1 MIKFHY
7 NRPSLIYSY
16 RGSMRHFI
24 WILLFFSSLS
34 FASEAQD
41 LSHLEKINAE
51 IARLKTES
59 NSFSGSELAIIR
71 VQQVEKNN
79 ELRSVLSKLIQE
91 HDKTTT
97 DLLISEVNNQ
107 IGYAERSFAYLD
119 KELKTKQAQLDKADI
134 ENKLALQNTLKETRD
149 YYYLSLSD
157 QLENYQWLA
166 DLGESN
172 EAQIAAFKLLID
184 QKIKFLSASLSF
196 DASREQRLSDQLQ
209 HSSESEK
216 SSLTL
221 DHLFFERKVYNSTS
235 GLEKLI
241 SIADQL
247 DINTTDYKRQ
257 LFSTTGNLT
266 EDILKFP
273 VIAAILSNWISSGSN
288 WLLKH
293 APDQLLKFLVFVLI
307 LFATRLIA
315 RLTSRVVLKA
325 VVQPHLRMSKLM
337 QDFFVSMSSKL
348 IYFIGIL
355 IAFSKI
361 GLDLAPVLTGFGVAG
376 IIIGF
381 ALQDT
386 LSNFASG
393 MMLLIYRP
401 FDVGDL
407 VEAGS
412 VSGKV
417 SHMSLV
423 NTTIKTF
430 DNQIIILP
438 NSMIWGDVIKNVT
451 HERVRRVDMVFGI
464 GYEDSIE
471 HAEKILAEI
480 VDAHPAALKKPEPN
494 IRVHTLGASSVDFIV
509 RPWVKTDD
517 YWDVYWDITREVK
530 LRFDKE
536 GISIP
541 FAQQDVHVHFAKKD
555 KKDKKPKKPNPIT
568 EKIGNVIDSVR
579 SKDS

>member
-1 MIKFHY
+1 
-7 NRPSLIYSY
+7 
-16 RGSMRHFI
+16 MRNFI
-24 WILLFFSSLS
+24 WLLLFFSSIS
-34 FASEAQD
+34 FANEAQD
-41 LSHLEKINAE
+41 LEALDKINNE
-51 IARLKTES
+51 VARLKKEAS
-59 NSFSGSELAIIR
+59 SFTGSDLAVIR
-71 VQQVEKNN
+71 VQQLGKNN
-79 ELRSVLSKLIQE
+79 ELRIVLADLIKR

-97 DLLISEVNNQ
+97 PLLIQEVESQ
-107 IGYAERSFAYLD
+107 VAYADRSIDYLD
-119 KELKTKQAQLDKADI
+119 KDIKQKQAKLDKADI
-134 ENKLALQNTLKETRD
+134 EHKLALQNTLKESRD
-149 YYYLSLSD
+149 YYYLSLND

-166 DLGESN
+166 KLGKPEESKLT
-172 EAQIAAFKLLID
+172 AFKLFID

-196 DASREQRLSDQLQ
+196 DTSREQLLSDQLA
-209 HSSESEK
+209 HSSDSEK

-221 DHLFFERKVYNSTS
+221 DHLFFERKVTNSTK

-247 DINTTDYKRQ
+247 NINTTDYKRQ

-266 EDILKFP
+266 EDILNFP
-273 VIAAILSNWISSGSN
+273 VITAILSNWISSGSN

-307 LFATRLIA
+307 LFATRMVA
-315 RLTSRVVLKA
+315 KLTSRVVLKA

-407 VEAGS
+407 VEAGG

-417 SHMSLV
+417 SSMSLV

-438 NSMIWGDVIKNVT
+438 NSKIWGDVIKNVT
-451 HERVRRVDMVFGI
+451 HERLRRVDMVFGI

-471 HAEKILAEI
+471 KAEKILAEI

-494 IRVHTLGASSVDFIV
+494 IRVHVLGASSVDFIV

-517 YWDVYWDITREVK
+517 YWDVYWDVTREVK

-555 KKDKKPKKPNPIT
+555 KKPKKPNPIT

>member
-1 MIKFHY
+1 
-7 NRPSLIYSY
+7 
-16 RGSMRHFI
+16 MRNFI
-24 WILLFFSSLS
+24 WILLFFSSIS
-34 FASEAQD
+34 FANEAQD
-41 LSHLEKINAE
+41 LADLNKINNE
-51 IARLKTES
+51 VARLKKEAA
-59 NSFSGSELAIIR
+59 SFTGSDLAVIR
-71 VQQVEKNN
+71 VQQLGKNN
-79 ELRSVLSKLIQE
+79 ELRIVLADLIKHHNE
-91 HDKTTT
+91 TTT
-97 DLLISEVNNQ
+97 PLLIKEVESQ
-107 IGYAERSFAYLD
+107 VMYADRSIAYLD
-119 KELKTKQAQLDKADI
+119 KDIKQKQEKLDKADI
-134 ENKLALQNTLKETRD
+134 EHKLALQNTLKESKD
-149 YYYLSLSD
+149 YYYLSLTD

-166 DLGESN
+166 KLGNPEESKLG
-172 EAQIAAFKLLID
+172 AFKLFID

-196 DASREQRLSDQLQ
+196 DTSREQLLSDQLA
-209 HSSESEK
+209 HSSDSEK

-221 DHLFFERKVYNSTS
+221 EHLFFERKVTNSTK

-247 DINTTDYKRQ
+247 NINTTNYKRQ

-266 EDILKFP
+266 EDILNFP
-273 VIAAILSNWISSGSN
+273 VITAILSNWISSGSN

-293 APDQLLKFLVFVLI
+293 APDQLLKFLVFILI
-307 LFATRLIA
+307 LFATRMVA

-407 VEAGS
+407 VEAGG

-417 SHMSLV
+417 SSMSLV

-438 NSMIWGDVIKNVT
+438 NSKIWGDVIKNVT
-451 HERVRRVDMVFGI
+451 HERLRRVDMVFGI

-471 HAEKILAEI
+471 KAEKILAEI

-494 IRVHTLGASSVDFIV
+494 IRVHVLGASSVDFIV

-517 YWDVYWDITREVK
+517 YWDVYWDVTREVK

-541 FAQQDVHVHFAKKD
+541 FAQQDVHVHFAKKE
-555 KKDKKPKKPNPIT
+555 KKPKKPNPIT

-579 SKDS
+579 SKDN

>member
-1 MIKFHY
+1 
-7 NRPSLIYSY
+7 
-16 RGSMRHFI
+16 MRNFI
-24 WILLFFSSLS
+24 WLLLFFSSIS
-34 FASEAQD
+34 FANEAQD
-41 LSHLEKINAE
+41 LADLNKINNE
-51 IARLKTES
+51 VARLKKEAA
-59 NSFSGSELAIIR
+59 SFTGSDLAVIR
-71 VQQVEKNN
+71 VQQLGKNN
-79 ELRSVLSKLIQE
+79 ELRIVLADLIKHHNE
-91 HDKTTT
+91 TTT
-97 DLLISEVNNQ
+97 PLLIKEVESQ
-107 IGYAERSFAYLD
+107 VMYADRSISYLD
-119 KELKTKQAQLDKADI
+119 KDIKQKQEKLDKADI
-134 ENKLALQNTLKETRD
+134 EHKLALQNTLKESKD
-149 YYYLSLSD
+149 YYYLSLTD

-166 DLGESN
+166 KLGNPEDSKLG
-172 EAQIAAFKLLID
+172 AFRLFID

-196 DASREQRLSDQLQ
+196 DTSREQLLSDQLA
-209 HSSESEK
+209 HSSDSEK

-221 DHLFFERKVYNSTS
+221 EHLFFERKVTNSTK

-247 DINTTDYKRQ
+247 NINTTNYKRQ

-266 EDILKFP
+266 EDILNFP
-273 VIAAILSNWISSGSN
+273 VITAILSNWISSGSN

-293 APDQLLKFLVFVLI
+293 APDQLLKFFVFVLI
-307 LFATRLIA
+307 LFATRMVA

-407 VEAGS
+407 VEAGG

-417 SHMSLV
+417 SSMSLV

-438 NSMIWGDVIKNVT
+438 NSKIWGDVIKNVT
-451 HERVRRVDMVFGI
+451 HERLRRVDMVFGI
-464 GYEDSIE
+464 GYNDSIE
-471 HAEKILAEI
+471 KAEKILAEI

-494 IRVHTLGASSVDFIV
+494 IRVHVLGASSVDFIV

-517 YWDVYWDITREVK
+517 YWDVYWDVTREVK

-541 FAQQDVHVHFAKKD
+541 FAQQDVHVHFAKKE
-555 KKDKKPKKPNPIT
+555 KKPKKANPIT

-579 SKDS
+579 SKDN

>member
-1 MIKFHY
+1 
-7 NRPSLIYSY
+7 
-16 RGSMRHFI
+16 MRNFI
-24 WILLFFSSLS
+24 WILLFFSSIS
-34 FASEAQD
+34 FANETQD
-41 LSHLEKINAE
+41 LADLEKINSE
-51 IARLKTES
+51 VARLKQES
-59 NSFSGSELAIIR
+59 TSFSGSDLAVIR
-71 VQQVEKNN
+71 VQQVDKNN
-79 ELRSVLSKLIQE
+79 ELRIVLSDLINQ
-91 HDKTTT
+91 HDETTT
-97 DLLISEVNNQ
+97 PLLIKEVVSQ
-107 IGYAERSFAYLD
+107 VTYTERSIAYLD
-119 KELKTKQAQLDKADI
+119 KDIKHKQEQLDKADI
-134 ENKLALQNTLKETRD
+134 EHKLALQNTLKESRD
-149 YYYLSLSD
+149 YYYLSLND
-157 QLENYQWLA
+157 QLENYQWLTK
-166 DLGESN
+166 LGKPE
-172 EAQIAAFKLLID
+172 EAKLAAFKLLID

-196 DASREQRLSDQLQ
+196 DTSREQLLSDQLQ
-209 HSSESEK
+209 RSSDSEK

-221 DHLFFERKVYNSTS
+221 DHLFFERKVKNSTY
-235 GLEKLI
+235 GLGKLI

-247 DINTTDYKRQ
+247 NINTTDYKRQ

-266 EDILKFP
+266 EDILNFP

-293 APDQLLKFLVFVLI
+293 APDQLLKFFVFFLI
-307 LFATRLIA
+307 LFATRLLA
-315 RLTSRVVLKA
+315 KLTRKVVLKA

-337 QDFFVSMSSKL
+337 QDFFISMSSKL

-355 IAFSKI
+355 IAFSKV

-407 VEAGS
+407 VEAGG
-412 VSGKV
+412 VTGKV
-417 SHMSLV
+417 SSMSLV

-438 NSMIWGDVIKNVT
+438 NSKIWGDVIKNVT
-451 HERVRRVDMVFGI
+451 HERLRRVDMVFGI

-480 VDAHPAALKKPEPN
+480 IDAHPAALKKPEPN

-517 YWDVYWDITREVK
+517 YWDVYWDVTREVK

-555 KKDKKPKKPNPIT
+555 KKKKSNQIT

-579 SKDS
+579 NKDS

>member
-1 MIKFHY
+1 
-7 NRPSLIYSY
+7 
-16 RGSMRHFI
+16 MRNFI
-24 WILLFFSSLS
+24 WFLLIFSSFT
-34 FASEAQD
+34 FANEAQD
-41 LSHLEKINAE
+41 LADLNKINNE
-51 IARLKTES
+51 VARLKKEAS
-59 NSFSGSELAIIR
+59 SFSGSDLAVIR
-71 VQQVEKNN
+71 VQQVDKNN
-79 ELRSVLSKLIQE
+79 QLRSVLSDLIKR
-91 HDKTTT
+91 HDEATTP
-97 DLLISEVNNQ
+97 LLIKEVEGQ
-107 IGYAERSFAYLD
+107 ITYAERSIAYLD
-119 KELKTKQAQLDKADI
+119 KDIKDKQDKLDNTDI
-134 ENKLALQNTLKETRD
+134 EQKLALQNTLKESRD
-149 YYYLSLSD
+149 YYYLSLND
-157 QLENYQWLA
+157 QLENYQWLTT
-166 DLGESN
+166 LGQSTD
-172 EAQIAAFKLLID
+172 AQLAAYKLFID

-196 DASREQRLSDQLQ
+196 DTSREQLLSDQLQ
-209 HSSESEK
+209 RSSDSEK

-221 DHLFFERKVYNSTS
+221 QHLFFERKVSNSTY
-235 GLEKLI
+235 GLAKLI
-241 SIADQL
+241 TIADQL
-247 DINTTDYKRQ
+247 DINTTNYKRQ

-266 EDILKFP
+266 EDILNFP

-288 WLLKH
+288 WLLKY
-293 APDQLLKFLVFVLI
+293 APDQLLKFFVFFLI
-307 LFATRLIA
+307 LLATRLLA
-315 RLTSRVVLKA
+315 KLTRKIVLKA

-355 IAFSKI
+355 IAFSKV

-407 VEAGS
+407 VEAGG

-417 SHMSLV
+417 SSMSLV

-438 NSMIWGDVIKNVT
+438 NSKIWGDVIKNVT
-451 HERVRRVDMVFGI
+451 HERLRRVDMVFGI

-471 HAEKILAEI
+471 KAEKILAEI

-494 IRVHTLGASSVDFIV
+494 IRVHVLGASSVDFIV

-517 YWDVYWDITREVK
+517 YWDVYWDVTREVK

-555 KKDKKPKKPNPIT
+555 KKPKKPNPIT
-568 EKIGNVIDSVR
+568 EKIGNVIESVR
-579 SKDS
+579 NKDS

>member
-1 MIKFHY
+1 
-7 NRPSLIYSY
+7 
-16 RGSMRHFI
+16 MRNFI
-24 WILLFFSSLS
+24 WFLLIFSSFS
-34 FASEAQD
+34 FANEAQD
-41 LSHLEKINAE
+41 LADLNKINNE
-51 IARLKTES
+51 VARLKKEAS
-59 NSFSGSELAIIR
+59 SFSGSDLAVIR
-71 VQQVEKNN
+71 VQQVGKNN
-79 ELRSVLSKLIQE
+79 ELRVVLSELITR
-91 HDKTTT
+91 HDETTT
-97 DLLISEVNNQ
+97 PLLIKEVEGQ
-107 IGYAERSFAYLD
+107 VTYAERSMAYLD
-119 KELKTKQAQLDKADI
+119 KDIKNKQEQLDKADI
-134 ENKLALQNTLKETRD
+134 ENKLALQNTLKESRD
-149 YYYLSLSD
+149 YYYLSLND

-166 DLGESN
+166 KLGQPTDSKL
-172 EAQIAAFKLLID
+172 IAFKLFID

-196 DASREQRLSDQLQ
+196 DTSREQLLSNQLQ
-209 HSSESEK
+209 RSSDSEK
-216 SSLTL
+216 TSLTL
-221 DHLFFERKVYNSTS
+221 EHLFFERKVTNSTY
-235 GLEKLI
+235 GLGKLI
-241 SIADQL
+241 AIADQL
-247 DINTTDYKRQ
+247 NINTTNYKRQ
-257 LFSTTGNLT
+257 LFTTTGNLT
-266 EDILKFP
+266 EDILNFP

-293 APDQLLKFLVFVLI
+293 APDQLLKFFVFFLI
-307 LFATRLIA
+307 LFATRLLA
-315 RLTSRVVLKA
+315 KLTRKVVLKA

-355 IAFSKI
+355 IAFSKV

-407 VEAGS
+407 VEAGG
-412 VSGKV
+412 VTGKV
-417 SHMSLV
+417 SSMSLV

-438 NSMIWGDVIKNVT
+438 NSKIWGDVIKNVT
-451 HERVRRVDMVFGI
+451 HERLRRVDMVFGI

-471 HAEKILAEI
+471 KAEKILAEI

-494 IRVHTLGASSVDFIV
+494 IRVHVLGASSVDFIV

-517 YWDVYWDITREVK
+517 YWDVYWDVTREVK

-555 KKDKKPKKPNPIT
+555 KKPKKPNPIT
-568 EKIGNVIDSVR
+568 EKIGNVIESVR
-579 SKDS
+579 NKDN

>member
-7 NRPSLIYSY
+7 NRPSLIHSY

-79 ELRSVLSKLIQE
+79 ELRSVLSQLIQE
-91 HDKTTT
+91 HDKTTKE
-97 DLLISEVNNQ
+97 LLISEVNNQ
-107 IGYAERSFAYLD
+107 ISYAERSFAYLD
-119 KELKTKQAQLDKADI
+119 KELKSKQAQLDKADI
-134 ENKLALQNTLKETRD
+134 EHKLALQNTLKETRD

-172 EAQIAAFKLLID
+172 EAQIDAFKLLID

-221 DHLFFERKVYNSTS
+221 DHLFFERKVFNSTS

-293 APDQLLKFLVFVLI
+293 APDQLLKFLVFILI

-555 KKDKKPKKPNPIT
+555 KKPKKPNPIT

>member
-1 MIKFHY
+1 
-7 NRPSLIYSY
+7 
-16 RGSMRHFI
+16 MRNFI
-24 WILLFFSSLS
+24 WLLLFFSSIS
-34 FASEAQD
+34 FANETQD
-41 LSHLEKINAE
+41 LEALNKINNE
-51 IARLKTES
+51 VARLKKEAA
-59 NSFSGSELAIIR
+59 SFTGSDLAVIR
-71 VQQVEKNN
+71 VQQLGKNN
-79 ELRSVLSKLIQE
+79 ELRIVLVDLIKRHDETTTPLLIQE
-91 HDKTTT
+91 VE
-97 DLLISEVNNQ
+97 SQVA
-107 IGYAERSFAYLD
+107 YADRSIAYLD
-119 KELKTKQAQLDKADI
+119 KDIKQKQAKLDKADI
-134 ENKLALQNTLKETRD
+134 EHKLALQNTLKESRD
-149 YYYLSLSD
+149 YYYLSLND

-166 DLGESN
+166 KLGKPEESKLT
-172 EAQIAAFKLLID
+172 AFKLFID

-196 DASREQRLSDQLQ
+196 DTSREQLLSDQLA
-209 HSSESEK
+209 HSSDSEK

-221 DHLFFERKVYNSTS
+221 DHLFFERKVTNSTK

-247 DINTTDYKRQ
+247 NINTTDYKRQ

-266 EDILKFP
+266 EDILNFP
-273 VIAAILSNWISSGSN
+273 VITAILSNWISSGSN

-293 APDQLLKFLVFVLI
+293 APDQLLKFLVFILI
-307 LFATRLIA
+307 LFATRMVA
-315 RLTSRVVLKA
+315 RLTRRVVLKA

-407 VEAGS
+407 VEAGG

-417 SHMSLV
+417 SSMSLV

-438 NSMIWGDVIKNVT
+438 NSKIWGDVIKNVT
-451 HERVRRVDMVFGI
+451 HERLRRVDMVFGI

-471 HAEKILAEI
+471 KAEKILAEI

-494 IRVHTLGASSVDFIV
+494 IRVHVLGASSVDFIV

-517 YWDVYWDITREVK
+517 YWDVYWDVTREVK

-555 KKDKKPKKPNPIT
+555 KKPKKPNPIT
-568 EKIGNVIDSVR
+568 EKIGNVIESVR

>member
-1 MIKFHY
+1 
-7 NRPSLIYSY
+7 
-16 RGSMRHFI
+16 MRNFI
-24 WILLFFSSLS
+24 WFLLIFSSFS
-34 FASEAQD
+34 FANEAQD
-41 LSHLEKINAE
+41 LADLNKINNE
-51 IARLKTES
+51 VARLKKEAS
-59 NSFSGSELAIIR
+59 SFSGSDLAVIR
-71 VQQVEKNN
+71 VQQVGKNN
-79 ELRSVLSKLIQE
+79 ELRVVLSELITR
-91 HDKTTT
+91 HDETTT
-97 DLLISEVNNQ
+97 SLLIKEVEGQ
-107 IGYAERSFAYLD
+107 VTYAERSMAYLD
-119 KELKTKQAQLDKADI
+119 KDIKNKQEQLDKADI
-134 ENKLALQNTLKETRD
+134 ENKLALQNTLKESRD
-149 YYYLSLSD
+149 YYYLSLND

-166 DLGESN
+166 KLGQPTDSKL
-172 EAQIAAFKLLID
+172 IAFKLFID

-196 DASREQRLSDQLQ
+196 DTSREQLLSNQLQ
-209 HSSESEK
+209 RSSDSEK
-216 SSLTL
+216 TSLTL
-221 DHLFFERKVYNSTS
+221 EHLFFERKVTNSTY
-235 GLEKLI
+235 GLGKLI
-241 SIADQL
+241 AIADQL
-247 DINTTDYKRQ
+247 NINTTNYKRQ
-257 LFSTTGNLT
+257 LFTTTGNLT
-266 EDILKFP
+266 EDILNFP

-293 APDQLLKFLVFVLI
+293 APDQLLKFFVFFLI
-307 LFATRLIA
+307 LFATRLLA
-315 RLTSRVVLKA
+315 KLTRKVVLKA

-355 IAFSKI
+355 IAFSKV

-407 VEAGS
+407 VEAGG
-412 VSGKV
+412 VTGKV
-417 SHMSLV
+417 SSMSLV

-438 NSMIWGDVIKNVT
+438 NSKIWGDVIKNVT
-451 HERVRRVDMVFGI
+451 HERLRRVDMVFGI

-471 HAEKILAEI
+471 KAEKILAEI

-494 IRVHTLGASSVDFIV
+494 IRVHVLGASSVDFIV

-517 YWDVYWDITREVK
+517 YWDVYWDVTREVK

-555 KKDKKPKKPNPIT
+555 KKPKKPNPIT
-568 EKIGNVIDSVR
+568 EKIGNVIESVR
-579 SKDS
+579 NKDN

>member
-1 MIKFHY
+1 
-7 NRPSLIYSY
+7 
-16 RGSMRHFI
+16 MRNLI
-24 WILLFFSSLS
+24 WILLFFSSIS
-34 FASEAQD
+34 FANETQD
-41 LSHLEKINAE
+41 LADLEKINSE
-51 IARLKTES
+51 VARLKQES
-59 NSFSGSELAIIR
+59 TSFSGSDLAVIR
-71 VQQVEKNN
+71 VQQVDKNN
-79 ELRSVLSKLIQE
+79 ELRIVLSDLINQ

-97 DLLISEVNNQ
+97 PLLIKEVVSQ
-107 IGYAERSFAYLD
+107 VAYTERSIAYLD
-119 KELKTKQAQLDKADI
+119 KDIKHKQEQLDKADI
-134 ENKLALQNTLKETRD
+134 EHKLALQNTLKESRD
-149 YYYLSLSD
+149 YYYLSLND
-157 QLENYQWLA
+157 QLENYQWLTK
-166 DLGESN
+166 LGKPE
-172 EAQIAAFKLLID
+172 EAKLAAFKLLID

-196 DASREQRLSDQLQ
+196 DTSREQLLSDQLQ
-209 HSSESEK
+209 RSSDSEK

-221 DHLFFERKVYNSTS
+221 DHLFFERKVKNSTY
-235 GLEKLI
+235 GLGKLI

-247 DINTTDYKRQ
+247 NINTTDYKRQ

-266 EDILKFP
+266 EDILNFP

-293 APDQLLKFLVFVLI
+293 APDQLLKFFVFFLI
-307 LFATRLIA
+307 LFATRLLA
-315 RLTSRVVLKA
+315 KLTRKVVLKA

-337 QDFFVSMSSKL
+337 QDFFISMSSKL

-355 IAFSKI
+355 IAFSKV

-407 VEAGS
+407 VEAGG
-412 VSGKV
+412 VTGKV
-417 SHMSLV
+417 SSMSLV

-438 NSMIWGDVIKNVT
+438 NSKIWGDVIKNVT
-451 HERVRRVDMVFGI
+451 HERLRRVDMVFGI

-480 VDAHPAALKKPEPN
+480 IDAHPAALKKPEPN

-517 YWDVYWDITREVK
+517 YWDVYWDVTREVK

-555 KKDKKPKKPNPIT
+555 NKPKKPNQIT

-579 SKDS
+579 NKDS

>member
-1 MIKFHY
+1 
-7 NRPSLIYSY
+7 
-16 RGSMRHFI
+16 MRNFI
-24 WILLFFSSLS
+24 WLLLFFSSIS
-34 FASEAQD
+34 FANETQD
-41 LSHLEKINAE
+41 LEALNKINNE
-51 IARLKTES
+51 VARLKKEAA
-59 NSFSGSELAIIR
+59 SFTGSDLAVIR
-71 VQQVEKNN
+71 VQQLGKNN
-79 ELRSVLSKLIQE
+79 ELRIVLVDLIKRHDETTTPLLIQE
-91 HDKTTT
+91 VE
-97 DLLISEVNNQ
+97 SQVA
-107 IGYAERSFAYLD
+107 YADRSIAYLD
-119 KELKTKQAQLDKADI
+119 KDIKQKQAKLDKADI
-134 ENKLALQNTLKETRD
+134 EHKLALQNTLKESRD
-149 YYYLSLSD
+149 YYYLSLND

-166 DLGESN
+166 KLGKPEESKLT
-172 EAQIAAFKLLID
+172 AFKLFID

-196 DASREQRLSDQLQ
+196 DTSREQLLSDQLA
-209 HSSESEK
+209 HSSDSEK

-221 DHLFFERKVYNSTS
+221 DHLFFERKVTNSTK

-247 DINTTDYKRQ
+247 NINTTDYKRQ

-266 EDILKFP
+266 EDILNFP
-273 VIAAILSNWISSGSN
+273 VITAILSNWISSGSN

-293 APDQLLKFLVFVLI
+293 APDQLLKFLVFILI
-307 LFATRLIA
+307 LFATRLVA
-315 RLTSRVVLKA
+315 RLTRRVVLKA

-407 VEAGS
+407 VEAGG

-417 SHMSLV
+417 SSMSLV

-438 NSMIWGDVIKNVT
+438 NSKIWGDVIKNVT
-451 HERVRRVDMVFGI
+451 HERLRRVDMVFGI

-471 HAEKILAEI
+471 KAEKILAEI

-494 IRVHTLGASSVDFIV
+494 IRVHVLGASSVDFIV

-517 YWDVYWDITREVK
+517 YWDVYWDVTREVK

-555 KKDKKPKKPNPIT
+555 KKPKKPNPIT
-568 EKIGNVIDSVR
+568 EKIGNVIESVR

>member
-1 MIKFHY
+1 
-7 NRPSLIYSY
+7 
-16 RGSMRHFI
+16 MRNFI
-24 WILLFFSSLS
+24 WFLLIFSSFT
-34 FASEAQD
+34 FANEAQD
-41 LSHLEKINAE
+41 LADLNKINNE
-51 IARLKTES
+51 VARLKKEAS
-59 NSFSGSELAIIR
+59 SFSGSDLAVIR
-71 VQQVEKNN
+71 VQQVDKNN
-79 ELRSVLSKLIQE
+79 QLRTVLSDLIKR
-91 HDKTTT
+91 HDEATTP
-97 DLLISEVNNQ
+97 LLIKEVEGQ
-107 IGYAERSFAYLD
+107 ITYAERSIAYLD
-119 KELKTKQAQLDKADI
+119 KDIKDKQDKLDNADI
-134 ENKLALQNTLKETRD
+134 EQKLALQNTLKESRD
-149 YYYLSLSD
+149 YYYLSLND
-157 QLENYQWLA
+157 QLENYQWLTT
-166 DLGESN
+166 LGQSTD
-172 EAQIAAFKLLID
+172 AQLAAYKLFID

-196 DASREQRLSDQLQ
+196 DTSREQLLSDQLQ
-209 HSSESEK
+209 RSSDSEK

-221 DHLFFERKVYNSTS
+221 EHLFFERKASNSTY
-235 GLEKLI
+235 GLAKLI
-241 SIADQL
+241 AIADQL
-247 DINTTDYKRQ
+247 DINTTNYKRQ

-266 EDILKFP
+266 EDILNFP
-273 VIAAILSNWISSGSN
+273 VITAIVSNWISSGSN

-293 APDQLLKFLVFVLI
+293 APDQLLKFFVFFLI
-307 LFATRLIA
+307 LLATRLLA
-315 RLTSRVVLKA
+315 KLTRKVVLKA

-355 IAFSKI
+355 IAFSKV

-407 VEAGS
+407 VEAGG

-417 SHMSLV
+417 SSMSLV

-438 NSMIWGDVIKNVT
+438 NSKIWGDVIKNVT
-451 HERVRRVDMVFGI
+451 HERLRRVDMVFGI

-471 HAEKILAEI
+471 KAEKILAEI

-494 IRVHTLGASSVDFIV
+494 IRVHVLGASSVDFIV

-517 YWDVYWDITREVK
+517 YWDVYWDVTREVK

-555 KKDKKPKKPNPIT
+555 KKPKKPNPIT
-568 EKIGNVIDSVR
+568 EKIGNVIESVR
-579 SKDS
+579 NKDS

>member
-1 MIKFHY
+1 MHY
-7 NRPSLIYSY
+7 LI
-16 RGSMRHFI
+16 GFF
-24 WILLFFSSLS
+24 LLFSTIT
-34 FASEAQD
+34 FANEAQNLAD
-41 LSHLEKINAE
+41 LDKINNE
-51 IARLKTES
+51 VARLKQEAA
-59 NSFSGSELAIIR
+59 SFKGSELAVIR
-71 VQQVEKNN
+71 VQQLGKNN
-79 ELRSVLSKLIQE
+79 QLRAVLADLIKR
-91 HDKTTT
+91 HDETTT
-97 DLLISEVNNQ
+97 PLLVTEVKNQ
-107 IGYAERSFAYLD
+107 VAYANRSIAYLD
-119 KELKTKQAQLDKADI
+119 KSIKEKKEKLDKATI
-134 ENKLALQNTLKETRD
+134 EQKLTLQNTLKESKD
-149 YYYLSLSD
+149 YYYFALND

-166 DLGESN
+166 QLGSPEDN
-172 EAQIAAFKLLID
+172 KLTEFTLFID

-196 DASREQRLSDQLQ
+196 DNSREQLLSEQLQ
-209 HSSESEK
+209 RSSDSEK
-216 SSLTL
+216 TSLTL
-221 DHLFFERKVYNSTS
+221 EHLIFQRKVTNSTNS
-235 GLEKLI
+235 LRQLI
-241 SIADQL
+241 AIADQL
-247 DINTTDYKRQ
+247 NINTTDYKRQ
-257 LFSTTGNLT
+257 LFFTTGNLT
-266 EDILKFP
+266 EDILNFP
-273 VIAAILSNWISSGSN
+273 VIAAILSNWISSGTD

-307 LFATRLIA
+307 LLAA
-315 RLTSRVVLKA
+315 RMVARFVSSVVLKA

-355 IAFSKI
+355 IAFSKV
-361 GLDLAPVLTGFGVAG
+361 GLDLAPILTGFGVAG

-401 FDVGDL
+401 FDVGDF
-407 VEAGS
+407 VEAGG

-417 SHMSLV
+417 SSMSLV

-438 NSMIWGDVIKNVT
+438 NSKIWGDVIKNVT
-451 HERVRRVDMVFGI
+451 HERLRRVDMVFGI
-464 GYEDSIE
+464 GYDDSIE

-480 VDAHPAALKKPEPN
+480 VDAHPATLKKPEPN
-494 IRVHTLGASSVDFIV
+494 IRVNTLGASSVDFIV

-541 FAQQDVHVHFAKKD
+541 FAQQDIHVHFAQ
-555 KKDKKPKKPNPIT
+555 KDKKPNEENTIAEEIT
-568 EKIGNVIDSVR
+568 NVIDSAR
-579 SKDS
+579 SKES

>member
-1 MIKFHY
+1 
-7 NRPSLIYSY
+7 
-16 RGSMRHFI
+16 MRNFI
-24 WILLFFSSLS
+24 WLLLFFSSIS
-34 FASEAQD
+34 FANEAQD
-41 LSHLEKINAE
+41 LADLNKINNE
-51 IARLKTES
+51 VARLKKEAA
-59 NSFSGSELAIIR
+59 SFTGSDLAVIR
-71 VQQVEKNN
+71 VQQLGKNN
-79 ELRSVLSKLIQE
+79 ELRIVLADLIKHHNE
-91 HDKTTT
+91 TTT
-97 DLLISEVNNQ
+97 PLLIKEVESQ
-107 IGYAERSFAYLD
+107 VMYADRSIAYLD
-119 KELKTKQAQLDKADI
+119 KDIKQKQEKLDKADI
-134 ENKLALQNTLKETRD
+134 EHKLALQNTLKESKD
-149 YYYLSLSD
+149 YYYLSLTD

-166 DLGESN
+166 KLGNPEESKLG
-172 EAQIAAFKLLID
+172 AFKLFID

-196 DASREQRLSDQLQ
+196 DTSREQLLSDQLA
-209 HSSESEK
+209 HSSDSEK

-221 DHLFFERKVYNSTS
+221 EHLFFERKVTNSTK

-247 DINTTDYKRQ
+247 NINTTNYKRQ

-266 EDILKFP
+266 EDILNFP
-273 VIAAILSNWISSGSN
+273 VITAILSNWISSGSN

-293 APDQLLKFLVFVLI
+293 APDQLLKFFVFVLI
-307 LFATRLIA
+307 LFATRMVA

-407 VEAGS
+407 VEAGG

-417 SHMSLV
+417 SSMSLV

-438 NSMIWGDVIKNVT
+438 NSKIWGDVIKNVT
-451 HERVRRVDMVFGI
+451 HERLRRVDMVFGI
-464 GYEDSIE
+464 GYNDSIE
-471 HAEKILAEI
+471 KAEKILAEI

-494 IRVHTLGASSVDFIV
+494 IRVHVLGASSVDFIV

-517 YWDVYWDITREVK
+517 YWDVYWDVTREVK

-541 FAQQDVHVHFAKKD
+541 FAQQDVHVHFAKKE
-555 KKDKKPKKPNPIT
+555 KKPKKANPIT

-579 SKDS
+579 SKDN

>member
-1 MIKFHY
+1 
-7 NRPSLIYSY
+7 
-16 RGSMRHFI
+16 MRY
-24 WILLFFSSLS
+24 LLCFLLLFSSLTY
-34 FASEAQD
+34 ANETQD
-41 LSHLEKINAE
+41 IEQLQNINAE
-51 IARLKTES
+51 IARLKQES
-59 NSFSGSELAIIR
+59 ASFKGNDLAVIR

-79 ELRSVLSKLIQE
+79 ELRIVLSELINKHTAE
-91 HDKTTT
+91 NTP
-97 DLLISEVNNQ
+97 LLVSEVEDQ
-107 IGYAERSFAYLD
+107 IRYADRSFLYLG
-119 KELKTKQAQLDKADI
+119 KELKSKKDKIDTADV
-134 ENKLALQNTLKETRD
+134 EHKLALQNTLNESRS
-149 YYYLSLSD
+149 YYYTSLSD
-157 QLENYQWLA
+157 QLQNYRWLNK
-166 DLGESN
+166 LGKPN
-172 EAQIAAFKLLID
+172 QAKVDAFKLVID

-196 DASREQRLSDQLQ
+196 DSSREQLLADQLQ
-209 HSSESEK
+209 RSSDSEK

-221 DHLFFERKVYNSTS
+221 EHLFFQRKVTNSTD
-235 GLEKLI
+235 GLIKLI
-241 SIADQL
+241 NIADQL
-247 DINTTDYKRQ
+247 NISTTNYKRQ
-257 LFSTTGNLT
+257 VFATTGNLT
-266 EDILKFP
+266 EDILSFP
-273 VIAAILSNWISSGSN
+273 VIAAILSNWITDGSN
-288 WLLKH
+288 WLFKH
-293 APDQLLKFLVFVLI
+293 APDQLLKFFVFILI
-307 LFATRLIA
+307 IFATRLLA
-315 RLTSRVVLKA
+315 RLTRRVVLKA

-348 IYFIGIL
+348 IFFIGIL

-407 VEAGS
+407 VDAGG

-438 NSMIWGDVIKNVT
+438 NSKIWGDVIKNVT
-451 HERVRRVDMVFGI
+451 HERLRRVDMVFGI

-480 VDAHPAALKKPEPN
+480 IDAHPAALKKPEPN

-509 RPWVKTDD
+509 RPWVKTED
-517 YWDVYWDITREVK
+517 YWDVYWDVTREVK

-541 FAQQDVHVHFAKKD
+541 FAQQDVHVHFAKKA
-555 KKDKKPKKPNPIT
+555 KKPKVTTGIAGKLS
-568 EKIGNVIDSVR
+568 NVIDSVR

>member
-1 MIKFHY
+1 
-7 NRPSLIYSY
+7 
-16 RGSMRHFI
+16 MRIFI
-24 WILLFFSSLS
+24 WFLLIFSSFT
-34 FASEAQD
+34 FANEAQD
-41 LSHLEKINAE
+41 LADLNKINNE
-51 IARLKTES
+51 VVRLKKEAS
-59 NSFSGSELAIIR
+59 SFSGSDLAVIR
-71 VQQVEKNN
+71 VQQVDKNN
-79 ELRSVLSKLIQE
+79 QLRAVLADLIKR
-91 HDKTTT
+91 HDETTT
-97 DLLISEVNNQ
+97 PLLIKEVEGQ
-107 IGYAERSFAYLD
+107 VIYAERAIAYLD
-119 KELKTKQAQLDKADI
+119 KDIKDKQEKLDKADI
-134 ENKLALQNTLKETRD
+134 EHKLALQNTLKESRD
-149 YYYLSLSD
+149 YYYLSLND
-157 QLENYQWLA
+157 QLENYQWLTT
-166 DLGESN
+166 LGQSTD
-172 EAQIAAFKLLID
+172 AQLVAYKLFID

-196 DASREQRLSDQLQ
+196 DTSREQLLSDQLQ
-209 HSSESEK
+209 RSSDSEK

-221 DHLFFERKVYNSTS
+221 EHLFFERKVSNSTY
-235 GLEKLI
+235 GLAKLI
-241 SIADQL
+241 AIADQL
-247 DINTTDYKRQ
+247 NINTTDYKRQ

-266 EDILKFP
+266 EDILNFP

-293 APDQLLKFLVFVLI
+293 APDQLLKFFVFFLI
-307 LFATRLIA
+307 LFATRLLA
-315 RLTSRVVLKA
+315 KLTRKVVLKA

-355 IAFSKI
+355 IAFSKV

-407 VEAGS
+407 VEAGG
-412 VSGKV
+412 VTGKV
-417 SHMSLV
+417 SSMSLV

-438 NSMIWGDVIKNVT
+438 NSKIWGDVIKNVT
-451 HERVRRVDMVFGI
+451 HERLRRVDMVFGI

-471 HAEKILAEI
+471 KAEKILAEI

-494 IRVHTLGASSVDFIV
+494 IRVHVLGASSVDFIV

-517 YWDVYWDITREVK
+517 YWDVYWDVTREVK

-555 KKDKKPKKPNPIT
+555 KKPKKPNPIT
-568 EKIGNVIDSVR
+568 EKIGNVIESVR
-579 SKDS
+579 NKDS

>member
-1 MIKFHY
+1 
-7 NRPSLIYSY
+7 
-16 RGSMRHFI
+16 MRIFI
-24 WILLFFSSLS
+24 WFLLIFSSFT
-34 FASEAQD
+34 FANEAQD
-41 LSHLEKINAE
+41 LADLNKINNE
-51 IARLKTES
+51 VVRLKKEAS
-59 NSFSGSELAIIR
+59 SFSGSDLAVIR
-71 VQQVEKNN
+71 VQQVDKNN
-79 ELRSVLSKLIQE
+79 QLRAVLADLIKR
-91 HDKTTT
+91 HDETTT
-97 DLLISEVNNQ
+97 PLLIKEVEGQ
-107 IGYAERSFAYLD
+107 VIYAERAIAYLD
-119 KELKTKQAQLDKADI
+119 KDIKDKQEKLDKADI
-134 ENKLALQNTLKETRD
+134 EHKLALQNTLKESRD
-149 YYYLSLSD
+149 YYYLSLND
-157 QLENYQWLA
+157 QLENYQWLTT
-166 DLGESN
+166 LGQSTD
-172 EAQIAAFKLLID
+172 AQLVAYKLFID

-196 DASREQRLSDQLQ
+196 DTSREQLLSDQLQ
-209 HSSESEK
+209 RSSDSEK

-221 DHLFFERKVYNSTS
+221 EHLFFERKVSNSTY
-235 GLEKLI
+235 GLAKLI
-241 SIADQL
+241 AIADQL
-247 DINTTDYKRQ
+247 NINTTDYKRQ

-266 EDILKFP
+266 EDILNFP

-293 APDQLLKFLVFVLI
+293 APDQLLKFFVFFLI
-307 LFATRLIA
+307 LFATRLLA
-315 RLTSRVVLKA
+315 KLTRKVVLKA

-355 IAFSKI
+355 IAFSKV

-407 VEAGS
+407 VEAGG
-412 VSGKV
+412 VTGKV
-417 SHMSLV
+417 SSMSLV

-438 NSMIWGDVIKNVT
+438 NSKIWGDVIKNVT
-451 HERVRRVDMVFGI
+451 HERLRRVDMVFGI

-471 HAEKILAEI
+471 KAEKILAEI

-494 IRVHTLGASSVDFIV
+494 IRVHVLGASSVDFIV

-517 YWDVYWDITREVK
+517 YWDVYWDVTREVK

-541 FAQQDVHVHFAKKD
+541 FAQQDVHVHFAKKE
-555 KKDKKPKKPNPIT
+555 KKPKKPNPIT
-568 EKIGNVIDSVR
+568 EKISNVIESVR
-579 SKDS
+579 NKDS

>member
-1 MIKFHY
+1 
-7 NRPSLIYSY
+7 
-16 RGSMRHFI
+16 MRHFI

-541 FAQQDVHVHFAKKD
+541 FAQQDVHVYFAKKD
-555 KKDKKPKKPNPIT
+555 KKPNKGNPIT
-568 EKIGNVIDSVR
+568 KKIGDVIDSVR

>member
-1 MIKFHY
+1 MRY
-7 NRPSLIYSY
+7 LI
-16 RGSMRHFI
+16 GFF
-24 WILLFFSSLS
+24 LLFSTIT
-34 FASEAQD
+34 FANEAQD
-41 LSHLEKINAE
+41 LADLDKINNE
-51 IARLKTES
+51 VARLKQEAA
-59 NSFSGSELAIIR
+59 SFKGSDLAVIR
-71 VQQVEKNN
+71 VQQLGKNN
-79 ELRSVLSKLIQE
+79 QLRAVLADLIKR
-91 HDKTTT
+91 HDETTT
-97 DLLISEVNNQ
+97 PLLVTEVKNQ
-107 IGYAERSFAYLD
+107 VAYATRSIAYLD
-119 KELKTKQAQLDKADI
+119 KSIKEKQEKLDKATI
-134 ENKLALQNTLKETRD
+134 EQKLALQNTLKESKD
-149 YYYLSLSD
+149 YYYFALND

-166 DLGESN
+166 QLGSPEDN
-172 EAQIAAFKLLID
+172 KLAEFTLFID

-196 DASREQRLSDQLQ
+196 DTSREQLLSDQLQ
-209 HSSESEK
+209 RSSDSEK
-216 SSLTL
+216 TALTL
-221 DHLFFERKVYNSTS
+221 EHLIFQRKVTNSTY
-235 GLEKLI
+235 GLRKLI
-241 SIADQL
+241 AIADQL
-247 DINTTDYKRQ
+247 NINTTDYKRQ
-257 LFSTTGNLT
+257 LFFTTGNLT
-266 EDILKFP
+266 EDILNVP
-273 VIAAILSNWISSGSN
+273 VMAAILSNWVSSGTN

-307 LFATRLIA
+307 LLATRMVA
-315 RLTSRVVLKA
+315 RLTRQVVLKA

-355 IAFSKI
+355 IAFSKV

-401 FDVGDL
+401 FDVGDF
-407 VEAGS
+407 VEAGG

-417 SHMSLV
+417 SSMSLV

-438 NSMIWGDVIKNVT
+438 NSKIWGDVIKNVT
-451 HERVRRVDMVFGI
+451 HERLRRVDMVFGI
-464 GYEDSIE
+464 GYDDSIE

-541 FAQQDVHVHFAKKD
+541 FAQQDIHVHFAKKD
-555 KKDKKPKKPNPIT
+555 KKPNEENTIA
-568 EKIGNVIDSVR
+568 EEIGSVIDSAR
-579 SKDS
+579 SKES

>member
-7 NRPSLIYSY
+7 NRPSLIHSY

-79 ELRSVLSKLIQE
+79 ELRSVLSQLIQE
-91 HDKTTT
+91 HDKTTKA
-97 DLLISEVNNQ
+97 LLISEVNNQ

-119 KELKTKQAQLDKADI
+119 KELKSKQAQLDKADI
-134 ENKLALQNTLKETRD
+134 EHKLALQNTLKETRD

-172 EAQIAAFKLLID
+172 EAQIDAFKLLID

-221 DHLFFERKVYNSTS
+221 DHLFFERKVFNSTS

-293 APDQLLKFLVFVLI
+293 APDQLLKFLVFILI

-555 KKDKKPKKPNPIT
+555 KKPNKGNPIT
-568 EKIGNVIDSVR
+568 KKIGDVIDSVR

>member
-1 MIKFHY
+1 
-7 NRPSLIYSY
+7 
-16 RGSMRHFI
+16 MRHFI

-41 LSHLEKINAE
+41 LSHLEKINTE

-79 ELRSVLSKLIQE
+79 ELRSVLSQLIQE
-91 HDKTTT
+91 HDKTTKE
-97 DLLISEVNNQ
+97 LLISEVNNQ

-119 KELKTKQAQLDKADI
+119 KELKSKQAQLDKADI
-134 ENKLALQNTLKETRD
+134 EHKLALQNTLKETRD

-172 EAQIAAFKLLID
+172 EAQIDAFKLLID

-221 DHLFFERKVYNSTS
+221 DHLFFERKVFNSTS

-293 APDQLLKFLVFVLI
+293 APDQLLKFLVFILI

-438 NSMIWGDVIKNVT
+438 NSMIWG
-451 HERVRRVDMVFGI
+451 M
-464 GYEDSIE
+464 
-471 HAEKILAEI
+471 
-480 VDAHPAALKKPEPN
+480 
-494 IRVHTLGASSVDFIV
+494 
-509 RPWVKTDD
+509 
-517 YWDVYWDITREVK
+517 
-530 LRFDKE
+530 
-536 GISIP
+536 
-541 FAQQDVHVHFAKKD
+541 
-555 KKDKKPKKPNPIT
+555 
-568 EKIGNVIDSVR
+568 
-579 SKDS
+579 

>member
-1 MIKFHY
+1 M
-7 NRPSLIYSY
+7 
-16 RGSMRHFI
+16 
-24 WILLFFSSLS
+24 
-34 FASEAQD
+34 
-41 LSHLEKINAE
+41 
-51 IARLKTES
+51 RLKKEAA
-59 NSFSGSELAIIR
+59 SFTGSDLAVIR
-71 VQQVEKNN
+71 VQQLGKNN
-79 ELRSVLSKLIQE
+79 ELRIVLADLIKH
-91 HDKTTT
+91 HDETTT
-97 DLLISEVNNQ
+97 PLLLQEVESQ
-107 IGYAERSFAYLD
+107 VIYADRSITYLD
-119 KELKTKQAQLDKADI
+119 KDIKKKQAKLDKADI
-134 ENKLALQNTLKETRD
+134 EHKLALQNTLKESKD
-149 YYYLSLSD
+149 YYYLSLND

-166 DLGESN
+166 KLGKPEESKLT
-172 EAQIAAFKLLID
+172 AFKLFID
-184 QKIKFLSASLSF
+184 QKIKFLSASLNF
-196 DASREQRLSDQLQ
+196 DTSREQLLSDQLA
-209 HSSESEK
+209 HSSDSEK

-221 DHLFFERKVYNSTS
+221 EHLFFERKVSNSTK

-247 DINTTDYKRQ
+247 NINTTNYKRQ

-266 EDILKFP
+266 EDILNFP
-273 VIAAILSNWISSGSN
+273 VITAILSNWISSGSN

-293 APDQLLKFLVFVLI
+293 APDQLLKFLVFILI
-307 LFATRLIA
+307 LFATRMVA

-407 VEAGS
+407 VEAGG
-412 VSGKV
+412 VTGKV
-417 SHMSLV
+417 SSMSLV

-438 NSMIWGDVIKNVT
+438 NSKIWGDVIKNVT
-451 HERVRRVDMVFGI
+451 HERLRRVDMVFGI
-464 GYEDSIE
+464 GYDDSIE
-471 HAEKILAEI
+471 KAEKILAEI

-517 YWDVYWDITREVK
+517 YWDVYWDVTREVK

-541 FAQQDVHVHFAKKD
+541 FAQQDVHVHFAKKE
-555 KKDKKPKKPNPIT
+555 KKTKKPNALT
-568 EKIGNVIDSVR
+568 QKIGHAIESVR
-579 SKDS
+579 SKDN

>member
-1 MIKFHY
+1 
-7 NRPSLIYSY
+7 
-16 RGSMRHFI
+16 MRNFI

-34 FASEAQD
+34 FANETQD
-41 LSHLEKINAE
+41 LADLEKINSE
-51 IARLKTES
+51 VTRLKQES
-59 NSFSGSELAIIR
+59 SSFSGSDLAVIR
-71 VQQVEKNN
+71 VQQVDKNN
-79 ELRSVLSKLIQE
+79 ELRIVLSDLINQ
-91 HDKTTT
+91 HDETTT
-97 DLLISEVNNQ
+97 PLLIKEVESQ
-107 IGYAERSFAYLD
+107 VSYTERSITYLD
-119 KELKTKQAQLDKADI
+119 KDIKQKQDKIDKADI
-134 ENKLALQNTLKETRD
+134 EHKLALQNTLKESRD
-149 YYYLSLSD
+149 YYYLSLND
-157 QLENYQWLA
+157 QLENYQWLTK
-166 DLGESN
+166 LGKPK
-172 EAQIAAFKLLID
+172 AVKLAAFTLLID

-196 DASREQRLSDQLQ
+196 DASREQLLSDQLQ
-209 HSSESEK
+209 RSSDSEK

-221 DHLFFERKVYNSTS
+221 EHLFFERKVKNSTS
-235 GLEKLI
+235 GLGKLV

-247 DINTTDYKRQ
+247 NINTTDYKRQ

-266 EDILKFP
+266 EDILNFP
-273 VIAAILSNWISSGSN
+273 VIAAILSNWVSSGSN

-293 APDQLLKFLVFVLI
+293 APDQLLKLLVFFLI
-307 LFATRLIA
+307 LFATRLLA
-315 RLTSRVVLKA
+315 RLTRKVVLKA

-337 QDFFVSMSSKL
+337 QDFFISMSSKL

-407 VEAGS
+407 VDAGG

-438 NSMIWGDVIKNVT
+438 NSKIWGDVIKNVT
-451 HERVRRVDMVFGI
+451 HERLRRVDMVFGI

-480 VDAHPAALKKPEPN
+480 IDAHPAALKKPEPN

-517 YWDVYWDITREVK
+517 YWDVYWDVTREVK

-555 KKDKKPKKPNPIT
+555 KKPKKPNPIT
-568 EKIGNVIDSVR
+568 EKIGNVIESVR

>member
-1 MIKFHY
+1 
-7 NRPSLIYSY
+7 
-16 RGSMRHFI
+16 MRNFI
-24 WILLFFSSLS
+24 WLLLFFSSIS
-34 FASEAQD
+34 FANEAQD
-41 LSHLEKINAE
+41 LADLNKINNE
-51 IARLKTES
+51 VARLKKEAA
-59 NSFSGSELAIIR
+59 SFTGSDLAVIR
-71 VQQVEKNN
+71 VQQLGKNN
-79 ELRSVLSKLIQE
+79 ELRIVLADLIKHHNE
-91 HDKTTT
+91 TTT
-97 DLLISEVNNQ
+97 PLLIKEVESQ
-107 IGYAERSFAYLD
+107 VMYADRSISYLD
-119 KELKTKQAQLDKADI
+119 KDIKQKQEKLDKADI
-134 ENKLALQNTLKETRD
+134 EHKLALQNTLKESKD
-149 YYYLSLSD
+149 YYYLSLTD

-166 DLGESN
+166 KLGNPEDSKLG
-172 EAQIAAFKLLID
+172 AFKLFID

-196 DASREQRLSDQLQ
+196 DTSREQLLSDQLA
-209 HSSESEK
+209 HSSDSEK

-221 DHLFFERKVYNSTS
+221 EHLFFERKVTNSTK

-247 DINTTDYKRQ
+247 NINTTNYKRQ

-266 EDILKFP
+266 EDILNFP
-273 VIAAILSNWISSGSN
+273 VITAILSNWISSGSN

-293 APDQLLKFLVFVLI
+293 APDQLLKFFVFVLI
-307 LFATRLIA
+307 LFATRMVA

-407 VEAGS
+407 VEAGG

-417 SHMSLV
+417 SSMSLV

-438 NSMIWGDVIKNVT
+438 NSKIWGDVIKNVT
-451 HERVRRVDMVFGI
+451 HERLRRVDMVFGI
-464 GYEDSIE
+464 GYNDSIE
-471 HAEKILAEI
+471 KAEKILAEI

-494 IRVHTLGASSVDFIV
+494 IRVHVLGASSVDFIV

-517 YWDVYWDITREVK
+517 YWDVYWDVTREVK

-541 FAQQDVHVHFAKKD
+541 FAQQDVHVHFAKKE
-555 KKDKKPKKPNPIT
+555 KKPKKANPIT

-579 SKDS
+579 SKDN

>member
-1 MIKFHY
+1 
-7 NRPSLIYSY
+7 
-16 RGSMRHFI
+16 MRHFI

-79 ELRSVLSKLIQE
+79 ELRSVLSQLIQE
-91 HDKTTT
+91 HDKTTKA
-97 DLLISEVNNQ
+97 LLISEVNNQ

-119 KELKTKQAQLDKADI
+119 KELKSKQAQLDKADI
-134 ENKLALQNTLKETRD
+134 EHKLALQNTLKETRD

-172 EAQIAAFKLLID
+172 EAQIDAFKLLID

-221 DHLFFERKVYNSTS
+221 DHLFFERKVFNSTS

-293 APDQLLKFLVFVLI
+293 APDQLLKFLVFILI

-555 KKDKKPKKPNPIT
+555 KKPNKGNPIT
-568 EKIGNVIDSVR
+568 KKIGDVIDSVR

>member
-1 MIKFHY
+1 
-7 NRPSLIYSY
+7 
-16 RGSMRHFI
+16 MRIFI
-24 WILLFFSSLS
+24 WFLLIFSSFT
-34 FASEAQD
+34 FANEAQD
-41 LSHLEKINAE
+41 LADLNKINNE
-51 IARLKTES
+51 VVRLKKEAS
-59 NSFSGSELAIIR
+59 SFSGSDLAVIR
-71 VQQVEKNN
+71 VQQVDKNN
-79 ELRSVLSKLIQE
+79 QLRAVLADLIKR
-91 HDKTTT
+91 HDETTT
-97 DLLISEVNNQ
+97 PLLIKEVEGQ
-107 IGYAERSFAYLD
+107 VIYAERAIAYLD
-119 KELKTKQAQLDKADI
+119 KDIKDKQEKLDKADI
-134 ENKLALQNTLKETRD
+134 EHKLALQNTLKESRD
-149 YYYLSLSD
+149 YYYLSLND
-157 QLENYQWLA
+157 QLENYQWLTT
-166 DLGESN
+166 LGQSTD
-172 EAQIAAFKLLID
+172 AQLVAYKLFID

-196 DASREQRLSDQLQ
+196 DTSREQLLSNQLQ
-209 HSSESEK
+209 RSSDSEK
-216 SSLTL
+216 TSLTL
-221 DHLFFERKVYNSTS
+221 EHLFFERKVTNSTY
-235 GLEKLI
+235 GLGKLI
-241 SIADQL
+241 AIADQL
-247 DINTTDYKRQ
+247 NINTTNYKRQ
-257 LFSTTGNLT
+257 LFTTTGNLT
-266 EDILKFP
+266 EDILNFP

-293 APDQLLKFLVFVLI
+293 APDQLLKFFVFFLI
-307 LFATRLIA
+307 LFATRLLA
-315 RLTSRVVLKA
+315 KLTRKVVLKA

-355 IAFSKI
+355 IAFSKV

-407 VEAGS
+407 VEAGG
-412 VSGKV
+412 VTGKV
-417 SHMSLV
+417 SSMSLV

-438 NSMIWGDVIKNVT
+438 NSKIWGDVIKNVT
-451 HERVRRVDMVFGI
+451 HERLRRVDMVFGI

-471 HAEKILAEI
+471 KAEKILAEI

-494 IRVHTLGASSVDFIV
+494 IRVHVLGASSVDFIV

-517 YWDVYWDITREVK
+517 YWDVYWDVTREVK

-541 FAQQDVHVHFAKKD
+541 FAQQDVHVHFAKKE
-555 KKDKKPKKPNPIT
+555 KKPKKPNPIT
-568 EKIGNVIDSVR
+568 EKIGNVIESVR
-579 SKDS
+579 NKDS

>member
-1 MIKFHY
+1 
-7 NRPSLIYSY
+7 
-16 RGSMRHFI
+16 MRIFI
-24 WILLFFSSLS
+24 WFLLIFSSFT
-34 FASEAQD
+34 FANEAQD
-41 LSHLEKINAE
+41 LADLNKINNE
-51 IARLKTES
+51 VVRLKKEAS
-59 NSFSGSELAIIR
+59 SFSGSDLAVIR
-71 VQQVEKNN
+71 VQQVDKNN
-79 ELRSVLSKLIQE
+79 QLRAVLADLIKR
-91 HDKTTT
+91 HDETTT
-97 DLLISEVNNQ
+97 PLLIKEVEGQ
-107 IGYAERSFAYLD
+107 VIYAERAIAYLD
-119 KELKTKQAQLDKADI
+119 KDIKDKQEKLDKADI
-134 ENKLALQNTLKETRD
+134 EHKLALQNTLKESRD
-149 YYYLSLSD
+149 YYYLSLND
-157 QLENYQWLA
+157 QLENYQWLTT
-166 DLGESN
+166 LGQSTD
-172 EAQIAAFKLLID
+172 AQLVAYKLFID

-196 DASREQRLSDQLQ
+196 DTSREQLLSDQLQ
-209 HSSESEK
+209 RSSDSEK

-221 DHLFFERKVYNSTS
+221 EHLFFERKVSNSTY
-235 GLEKLI
+235 GLAKLI
-241 SIADQL
+241 AIADQL
-247 DINTTDYKRQ
+247 NINTTDYKRQ

-266 EDILKFP
+266 EDILNFP

-293 APDQLLKFLVFVLI
+293 APDQLLKFFVFFLI
-307 LFATRLIA
+307 LFATRLLA
-315 RLTSRVVLKA
+315 KLTRKVVLKA

-355 IAFSKI
+355 IAFSKV

-407 VEAGS
+407 VEAGG
-412 VSGKV
+412 VTGKV
-417 SHMSLV
+417 SSMSLV

-438 NSMIWGDVIKNVT
+438 NSKIWGDVIKNVT
-451 HERVRRVDMVFGI
+451 HERLRRVDMVFGI

-471 HAEKILAEI
+471 KAEKILAEI

-494 IRVHTLGASSVDFIV
+494 IRVHVLGASSVDFIV

-517 YWDVYWDITREVK
+517 YWDVYWDVTREVK

-541 FAQQDVHVHFAKKD
+541 FAQQDVHVHFAKKE
-555 KKDKKPKKPNPIT
+555 KKPKKPNPIT
-568 EKIGNVIDSVR
+568 EKIGNVIESVR
-579 SKDS
+579 NKDS

>member
-1 MIKFHY
+1 
-7 NRPSLIYSY
+7 
-16 RGSMRHFI
+16 MRNFI
-24 WILLFFSSLS
+24 WLLLFFSSIS
-34 FASEAQD
+34 FANEAQD
-41 LSHLEKINAE
+41 LEALDKINNE
-51 IARLKTES
+51 VARLKKEAA
-59 NSFSGSELAIIR
+59 SFTGSDLAVIR
-71 VQQVEKNN
+71 VQQLGKNN
-79 ELRSVLSKLIQE
+79 ELRIVLADLIKHHDETTTPLLIQE
-91 HDKTTT
+91 VE
-97 DLLISEVNNQ
+97 SQVA
-107 IGYAERSFAYLD
+107 YADRSIVYLD
-119 KELKTKQAQLDKADI
+119 KDIKQKQAKLDKADI
-134 ENKLALQNTLKETRD
+134 EHKLALQNTLKESRD
-149 YYYLSLSD
+149 YYYLSLND

-166 DLGESN
+166 KLGKPEESKLTT
-172 EAQIAAFKLLID
+172 FKLFID

-196 DASREQRLSDQLQ
+196 DTSREQLLSDQLA
-209 HSSESEK
+209 HSSDSEK

-221 DHLFFERKVYNSTS
+221 NHLFFERKVTNSTK

-247 DINTTDYKRQ
+247 NINTTDYKRQ

-266 EDILKFP
+266 EDILNFP
-273 VIAAILSNWISSGSN
+273 VITAILSNWISSGSN

-307 LFATRLIA
+307 LFSTRMVA
-315 RLTSRVVLKA
+315 KLTSRVVLKA

-337 QDFFVSMSSKL
+337 QDFFISMSSKL

-407 VEAGS
+407 VEAGG

-417 SHMSLV
+417 SSMSLV

-438 NSMIWGDVIKNVT
+438 NSKIWGDVIKNVT
-451 HERVRRVDMVFGI
+451 HERLRRVDMVFGI

-471 HAEKILAEI
+471 KAEKILAEI

-517 YWDVYWDITREVK
+517 YWDVYWDVTREVK

-541 FAQQDVHVHFAKKD
+541 FAQQDVHVHFAKKE
-555 KKDKKPKKPNPIT
+555 KKPKKPNPIT
-568 EKIGNVIDSVR
+568 EKIGNVIESVR
-579 SKDS
+579 SKDN

>member
-1 MIKFHY
+1 
-7 NRPSLIYSY
+7 
-16 RGSMRHFI
+16 MRNFI
-24 WILLFFSSLS
+24 WLLLFFSSIS
-34 FASEAQD
+34 FANEAQD
-41 LSHLEKINAE
+41 LEALGKINNE
-51 IARLKTES
+51 VARLKKEAA
-59 NSFSGSELAIIR
+59 SFTGSDLAVIR
-71 VQQVEKNN
+71 VQQLGKNN
-79 ELRSVLSKLIQE
+79 ELRIVLADLIKRHDETTTPLLIQE
-91 HDKTTT
+91 VE
-97 DLLISEVNNQ
+97 SQVA
-107 IGYAERSFAYLD
+107 YADRSIDYLD
-119 KELKTKQAQLDKADI
+119 KDIKQKQAKLDKADI
-134 ENKLALQNTLKETRD
+134 EHKLALQNTLKESRD
-149 YYYLSLSD
+149 YYYLSLND

-166 DLGESN
+166 KLGKPEESKLT
-172 EAQIAAFKLLID
+172 AFKLFID

-196 DASREQRLSDQLQ
+196 DTSREQLLSDQLA
-209 HSSESEK
+209 HSSDSEK

-221 DHLFFERKVYNSTS
+221 NHLFFERKVTNSTK

-247 DINTTDYKRQ
+247 NINTTDYKRQ

-266 EDILKFP
+266 EDILNFP
-273 VIAAILSNWISSGSN
+273 VITAILSNWISSGSN

-293 APDQLLKFLVFVLI
+293 APDQLLKFLVFILI
-307 LFATRLIA
+307 LFATRMVA
-315 RLTSRVVLKA
+315 KLTRRVVLKA

-407 VEAGS
+407 VEAGGI
-412 VSGKV
+412 SGKV
-417 SHMSLV
+417 SSMSLV

-438 NSMIWGDVIKNVT
+438 NSKIWGDVIKNVT
-451 HERVRRVDMVFGI
+451 HERLRRVDMVFGI

-471 HAEKILAEI
+471 KAEKILAEI

-494 IRVHTLGASSVDFIV
+494 IRVHVLGASSVDFIV

-517 YWDVYWDITREVK
+517 YWDVYWDVTREVK

-555 KKDKKPKKPNPIT
+555 KKPKKPNPIT
-568 EKIGNVIDSVR
+568 EKIGNVIESVR

>member
-1 MIKFHY
+1 
-7 NRPSLIYSY
+7 
-16 RGSMRHFI
+16 MRNFI
-24 WILLFFSSLS
+24 WILLFFSSIS
-34 FASEAQD
+34 FANEAQD
-41 LSHLEKINAE
+41 LADLNKINNE
-51 IARLKTES
+51 VARLKKEAA
-59 NSFSGSELAIIR
+59 SFTGSDLAVIR
-71 VQQVEKNN
+71 VQQLGKNN
-79 ELRSVLSKLIQE
+79 ELRIVLADLIKHHNE
-91 HDKTTT
+91 TTT
-97 DLLISEVNNQ
+97 PLLIKEVESQ
-107 IGYAERSFAYLD
+107 VMYADRSIAYLD
-119 KELKTKQAQLDKADI
+119 KDIKQKQEKLDKADI
-134 ENKLALQNTLKETRD
+134 EHKLALQNTLKESKD
-149 YYYLSLSD
+149 YYYLSLTD

-166 DLGESN
+166 KLGNPEESKLG
-172 EAQIAAFKLLID
+172 AFKLFID

-196 DASREQRLSDQLQ
+196 DTSREQLLSDQLA
-209 HSSESEK
+209 HSSDSEK

-221 DHLFFERKVYNSTS
+221 EHLFFERKVTNSTK

-247 DINTTDYKRQ
+247 NINTTNYKRQ

-266 EDILKFP
+266 EDILNFP
-273 VIAAILSNWISSGSN
+273 VITAILSNWISSGSN

-293 APDQLLKFLVFVLI
+293 APDQLLKFLVFILI
-307 LFATRLIA
+307 LFATRMVA

-407 VEAGS
+407 VEAGG

-417 SHMSLV
+417 SSMSLV

-438 NSMIWGDVIKNVT
+438 NSKIWGDVIKNVT
-451 HERVRRVDMVFGI
+451 HERLRRVDMVFGI
-464 GYEDSIE
+464 GYNDSIE
-471 HAEKILAEI
+471 KAEKILAEI

-494 IRVHTLGASSVDFIV
+494 IRVHVLGASSVDFIV

-517 YWDVYWDITREVK
+517 YWDVYWDVTREVK

-541 FAQQDVHVHFAKKD
+541 FAQQDVHVHFAKKE
-555 KKDKKPKKPNPIT
+555 KKPKKPNPIT
-568 EKIGNVIDSVR
+568 EKIGNVIESVR
-579 SKDS
+579 SKDN

>member
-1 MIKFHY
+1 
-7 NRPSLIYSY
+7 
-16 RGSMRHFI
+16 MRNFI
-24 WILLFFSSLS
+24 WLFLFFSSIS
-34 FASEAQD
+34 FANETQD
-41 LSHLEKINAE
+41 LADLNKINNE
-51 IARLKTES
+51 VARLKKEAA
-59 NSFSGSELAIIR
+59 SFTGSDLAVIR
-71 VQQVEKNN
+71 VQQLGKNN
-79 ELRSVLSKLIQE
+79 ELRIVLADLIKHHDETTTPLLIQE
-91 HDKTTT
+91 VE
-97 DLLISEVNNQ
+97 SQVA
-107 IGYAERSFAYLD
+107 YADRSIVYLD
-119 KELKTKQAQLDKADI
+119 KDIKQKQAKLDKADI
-134 ENKLALQNTLKETRD
+134 EHKLALQNTLKESRD
-149 YYYLSLSD
+149 YYYLSLND

-166 DLGESN
+166 KLGKPEESKLTT
-172 EAQIAAFKLLID
+172 FKLFID

-196 DASREQRLSDQLQ
+196 DTSREQLLSDQLA
-209 HSSESEK
+209 HSSDSEK

-221 DHLFFERKVYNSTS
+221 NHLFFERKVTNSTK

-247 DINTTDYKRQ
+247 NINTTDYKRQ

-266 EDILKFP
+266 EDILNFP
-273 VIAAILSNWISSGSN
+273 VITAILSNWISSGSN

-307 LFATRLIA
+307 LFSTRMVA
-315 RLTSRVVLKA
+315 KLTSRVVLKA

-407 VEAGS
+407 VEAGG

-417 SHMSLV
+417 SSMSLV

-438 NSMIWGDVIKNVT
+438 NSKIWGDVIKNVT
-451 HERVRRVDMVFGI
+451 HERLRRVDMVFGI

-471 HAEKILAEI
+471 KAEKILAEI

-517 YWDVYWDITREVK
+517 YWDVYWDVTREVK

-541 FAQQDVHVHFAKKD
+541 FAQQDVHVHFAKKE
-555 KKDKKPKKPNPIT
+555 KKPKKPNPIT
-568 EKIGNVIDSVR
+568 EKIGNVIESVR
-579 SKDS
+579 NKDS

>member
-1 MIKFHY
+1 
-7 NRPSLIYSY
+7 
-16 RGSMRHFI
+16 MRNFI
-24 WILLFFSSLS
+24 WFLLIFSPFT
-34 FASEAQD
+34 FANEAQD
-41 LSHLEKINAE
+41 LADLNKINNE
-51 IARLKTES
+51 VARLKKEAS
-59 NSFSGSELAIIR
+59 SFSGSDLAVIR
-71 VQQVEKNN
+71 VQQVDKNN
-79 ELRSVLSKLIQE
+79 QLRAVLSDLIKR
-91 HDKTTT
+91 HDETTT
-97 DLLISEVNNQ
+97 PLLIKEVEGQ
-107 IGYAERSFAYLD
+107 VTYAERSMAYLD
-119 KELKTKQAQLDKADI
+119 KDIKNKQEQLDKADI
-134 ENKLALQNTLKETRD
+134 ENKLALQNTLKESRD
-149 YYYLSLSD
+149 YYYLSLND

-166 DLGESN
+166 KLGQPTDSKL
-172 EAQIAAFKLLID
+172 IAFKLFID

-196 DASREQRLSDQLQ
+196 DTSREQLLSNQLQ
-209 HSSESEK
+209 RSSDSEK

-221 DHLFFERKVYNSTS
+221 EHLFFERKVTNSTY
-235 GLEKLI
+235 GLGKLI
-241 SIADQL
+241 AIADQL
-247 DINTTDYKRQ
+247 NINTTNYKRQ
-257 LFSTTGNLT
+257 LFTTTGNLT
-266 EDILKFP
+266 EDILNFP

-293 APDQLLKFLVFVLI
+293 APDQLLKFFVFFLI
-307 LFATRLIA
+307 LFATRLLA
-315 RLTSRVVLKA
+315 KLTRKVVLKA

-355 IAFSKI
+355 IAFSKV

-407 VEAGS
+407 VEAGG
-412 VSGKV
+412 VTGKV
-417 SHMSLV
+417 SSMSLV

-438 NSMIWGDVIKNVT
+438 NSKIWGDVIKNVT
-451 HERVRRVDMVFGI
+451 HERLRRVDMVFGI

-471 HAEKILAEI
+471 KAEKILAEI

-494 IRVHTLGASSVDFIV
+494 IRVHVLGASSVDFIV

-517 YWDVYWDITREVK
+517 YWDVYWDVTREVK

-555 KKDKKPKKPNPIT
+555 KKPKKPNPIT
-568 EKIGNVIDSVR
+568 EKIGNVIESVR
-579 SKDS
+579 NKDN

>member
-1 MIKFHY
+1 MRY
-7 NRPSLIYSY
+7 LI
-16 RGSMRHFI
+16 GLF
-24 WILLFFSSLS
+24 LLFSTIT
-34 FASEAQD
+34 FANEAQD
-41 LSHLEKINAE
+41 LADLDKINNE
-51 IARLKTES
+51 VARLKQEAA
-59 NSFSGSELAIIR
+59 SFKGSDLAVIR
-71 VQQVEKNN
+71 VQQLGKNN
-79 ELRSVLSKLIQE
+79 QLRAVLADLIKR
-91 HDKTTT
+91 HDETTT
-97 DLLISEVNNQ
+97 PLLVTEVKNQ
-107 IGYAERSFAYLD
+107 VAYANRSIAYLD
-119 KELKTKQAQLDKADI
+119 KSIKEKQEKLDKASI
-134 ENKLALQNTLKETRD
+134 EQKLALQNTLKESKD
-149 YYYLSLSD
+149 YYYLTLND
-157 QLENYQWLA
+157 QLENYQWL
-166 DLGESN
+166 DRLGSPEEKN
-172 EAQIAAFKLLID
+172 LVEFTLFID

-196 DASREQRLSDQLQ
+196 DNSREQLLSDQLQ
-209 HSSESEK
+209 HSSDSEK

-221 DHLFFERKVYNSTS
+221 DHLFFERKVTNSTY
-235 GLEKLI
+235 GLTKLI

-247 DINTTDYKRQ
+247 NINTTDYKRQ
-257 LFSTTGNLT
+257 VFSTTGNLT
-266 EDILKFP
+266 EDILNFP

-307 LFATRLIA
+307 LFATRMVA
-315 RLTSRVVLKA
+315 QLTRRVVLKA

-401 FDVGDL
+401 FDVGDF
-407 VEAGS
+407 VEAGG

-417 SHMSLV
+417 SSMSLV

-438 NSMIWGDVIKNVT
+438 NSKIWGDVIKNVT
-451 HERVRRVDMVFGI
+451 HERLRRVDMVFGI
-464 GYEDSIE
+464 GYDDSIE

-541 FAQQDVHVHFAKKD
+541 FAQQDIHVHFAKKD
-555 KKDKKPKKPNPIT
+555 KKPNEENTIA
-568 EKIGNVIDSVR
+568 EEIGSVIDPAR
-579 SKDS
+579 SKES

>member
-555 KKDKKPKKPNPIT
+555 KKPNKGNPIT
-568 EKIGNVIDSVR
+568 KKIGDVIDSVR